1 MRHVCPERR
10 PVRMRGDRAQTG
22 RCAPASLPSGGSTFP
37 VHRLGVTGRRGPF
50 RNCARP
56 AAVVFIDPMSPSV
69 RRYWFWFYF
78 IPAYAAEGLGV
89 S

>member
-1 MRHVCPERR
+1 MSAPNVVPSACGVTARR
-10 PVRMRGDRAQTG
+10 RAG
-22 RCAPASLPSGGSTFP
+22 ARPLPSHPAGPTFP